1 MDTQAALLADY
12 SAATSIDDLY
22 SGLHSTLIKRLYNEN
37 ATFKAK
43 VDEFNLSEG
52 RAKLIA
58 DFRALPAA
66 DQQLSYA
73 RMTNEQKKIIDDDV
87 DAFTAAQTVVLAPSQ
102 DEIDAAKKA
111 EQAVEEAN
119 AAGEI
124 PAVQRGTV
132 EILYEGVEKLG
143 EGSYKLTV
151 DPGDG
156 TPEEVF
162 FATTQADL
170 FKALRKS
177 KANATKELRR
187 RAKKVQITDELRAL
201 QVEVVNYAPL
211 VAPVR
216 LTPDEIFTLTEQT
229 KDPVTVLEATRKL
242 RQASL
247 TQEECDRQNE
257 AIERQRYSDGYNT
270 AITWIQTHPDFYN
283 HPENVARLQDLMAEL
298 NWAVTIKNLDLAYAE
313 LEAQGVLLERPEE
326 SSSSQPAAQ
335 PASVVPVAAA
345 PVATPVPV
353 AAPAAKT
360 GALPDARQVRPADRP
375 SSSTG
380 MQPQRRSD
388 SLPKPATAPSL
399 SAEEYNNMS
408 AAEVKRRYNREPDFH
423 AAVDALIASG
433 KI

>member
-1 MDTQAALLADY
+1 
-12 SAATSIDDLY
+12 
-22 SGLHSTLIKRLYNEN
+22 
-37 ATFKAK
+37 
-43 VDEFNLSEG
+43 
-52 RAKLIA
+52 
-58 DFRALPAA
+58 
-66 DQQLSYA
+66 
-73 RMTNEQKKIIDDDV
+73 MTAEQKKIIDEDFDT
-87 DAFTAAQTVVLAPSQ
+87 FTVAQTTTLAPSQ

-201 QVEVVNYAPL
+201 QTEVVNYAPL
-211 VAPVR
+211 VQPLR
-216 LTPDEIFTLTEQT
+216 LSPDEIFTLTEQQ

-247 TQEECDRQNE
+247 TQEECDRMNE
-257 AIERQRYSDGYNT
+257 SIERERYSNGYNT
-270 AITWIQTHPDFYN
+270 AVSWIQTHSDFYN
-283 HPENVARLQDLMAEL
+283 CPENIEALQTLMANL

-313 LEAQGVLLERPEE
+313 LVAQGVLLERPEE
-326 SSSSQPAAQ
+326 PTLSQPVPQ
-335 PASVVPVAAA
+335 PASVVPVVAA
-345 PVATPVPV
+345 PAPQATPV